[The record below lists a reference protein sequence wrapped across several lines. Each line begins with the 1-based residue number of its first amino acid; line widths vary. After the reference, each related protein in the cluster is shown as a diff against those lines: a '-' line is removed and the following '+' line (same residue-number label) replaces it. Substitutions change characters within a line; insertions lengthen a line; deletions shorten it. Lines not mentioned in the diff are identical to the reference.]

1 MSHLLRL
8 IMFSL
13 MILSLGY
20 ANNREGVYT
29 IKYLTAENV
38 YLNGGKIAG
47 ITLGDTLVVRRSNQL
62 IAELIA
68 AYVVEYS
75 ASCRILKVY
84 SAMKIGDNVYLKN
97 PRNVVQ
103 PKTPPIVSEAE
114 AETKAEVLPEDK
126 LIVRTRKSSGNT
138 GAKVSGSISTRLFR
152 LNDQSENNMDFL
164 QPTARLN
171 LRIRNIRGKDYN
183 LRIRT
188 RTRYN
193 QRSRGFNRVPQTE
206 WRNRVYEAA
215 FSFDNRNAR
224 FTYRLGRILSNYLS
238 GVGYLD
244 GLQLQHNFT
253 ERAAFGILAGT
264 QPDWRT
270 SNFQTQVQKYGAY
283 LNFIS
288 GDYAGK
294 RLETTVAGA
303 AEYHRGTVSREFLYL
318 QNSFNSRNGFYFY
331 QSAAVDINRD
341 WRKEKTGKSLSFSNL
356 FLSGRY
362 KFNRSFSAGL
372 TFDNRQNYWT
382 YEVRSLA
389 DSLFDDALRTGLRAN
404 INIRLPGNYRLY
416 ANGGFRK
423 KQTETQATYS
433 FAGGLS
439 QNNFLIKKLSLN
451 LSAAG
456 FSNTFTEGM
465 NAVARLGRYFGNAN
479 RLEVSYGLYAYR
491 FTSVDIQRDNYWV
504 NVAGYL
510 TLLRRLFFSG
520 QFEINW
526 GDDLKGQRI
535 FLELG
540 YRF

>member
-1 MSHLLRL
+1 MSKFLKWLLL
-8 IMFSL
+8 SL
-13 MILSLGY
+13 LLLSLGY
-20 ANNREGVYT
+20 GNNREGVYT

-38 YLNGGKIAG
+38 YLDGGKIAG
-47 ITLGDTLVVRRSNQL
+47 IQLGDTLVVRRSNQL

-75 ASCRILKVY
+75 TSCRVLKKY
-84 SAMKIGDNVYLKN
+84 SEMKIGDNVYLKN
-97 PRNVVQ
+97 PRNVVP
-103 PKTPPIVSEAE
+103 PKAPPIVSEE
-114 AETKAEVLPEDK
+114 KVETTAEVIPEDK
-126 LIVRTRKSSGNT
+126 LIVSARRASGNT

-152 LNDQSENNMDFL
+152 LDDQSENNMDFL
-164 QPTARLN
+164 QPTVRLN
-171 LRIRNIRGKDYN
+171 LRIRNIWGKDYN
-183 LRIRT
+183 FRIRT

-193 QRSRGFNRVPQTE
+193 QRSRGFNQVSQTE

-215 FSFDNRNAR
+215 FSFDDRKSRLN
-224 FTYRLGRILSNYLS
+224 YRLGRLISNYIS

-244 GLQLQHNFT
+244 GLQLQHNFS
-253 ERAAFGILAGT
+253 ERTAFGILAGT

-270 SNFQTQVQKYGAY
+270 SNFQTEVQKYGAY

-288 GDYAGK
+288 GDYSNR

-303 AEYHRGTVSREFLYL
+303 AEYHSGTVSREFLFL
-318 QNSFNSRNGFYFY
+318 QNSFNSRGGFYFY
-331 QSAAVDINRD
+331 QSAELDINRD
-341 WRKEKTGKSLSFSNL
+341 WRREKTGESVSFSNL
-356 FLSGRY
+356 FLSARY
-362 KFNRSFSAGL
+362 KFNRNFSVGL

-382 YEVRSLA
+382 YEVRSLS

-404 INIRLPGNYRLY
+404 VSIRLPGNYRLY

-423 KQTETQATYS
+423 KQTEAEATYS

-439 QNNFLIKKLSLN
+439 QNNFLINN
-451 LSAAG
+451 LSINVNGAG
-456 FSNTFTEGM
+456 FSNTFTEGV
-465 NAVARLGRYFGNAN
+465 NGVARLGTYLGNAN
-479 RLEVSYGLYAYR
+479 RLELSYGIYSYR
-491 FTSVDIQRDNYWV
+491 FTSGNMQRDNYWV
-504 NVAGYL
+504 NTAAYF